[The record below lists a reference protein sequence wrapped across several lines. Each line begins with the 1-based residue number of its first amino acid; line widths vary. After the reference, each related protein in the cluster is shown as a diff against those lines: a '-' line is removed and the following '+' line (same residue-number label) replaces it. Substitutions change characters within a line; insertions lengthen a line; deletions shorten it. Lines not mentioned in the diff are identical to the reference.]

1 MLHLVNYVIKIMNKP
16 SFGLGLM
23 LSALLDSEVFAI
35 QVAFGVYIPVVI
47 VGGTCVCEI
56 HQ

>member
-1 MLHLVNYVIKIMNKP
+1 MNKP